1 MVVRTGILDYSV
13 TSVRYDHDFLCF
25 ITFQITVHSF
35 QKMVFTSLSNLLLQ
49 LAETGITADT
59 VLMFVPLPV
68 RHVDTQT
75 DCVLVRHDGR
85 VQDVM
90 KVFFFSNFP
99 YFMAVFFLSRL
110 GFRIKIYLVCFY
122 VGEIWLYTAYKTKQ
136 DAGFFLYY
144 IIV

>member
-13 TSVRYDHDFLCF
+13 TS
-25 ITFQITVHSF
+25 
-35 QKMVFTSLSNLLLQ
+35 

-75 DCVLVRHDGR
+75 DCVLVRQDGR

-90 KVFFFSNFP
+90 KNVFSLLERTVNINAVNF
-99 YFMAVFFLSRL
+99 V
-110 GFRIKIYLVCFY
+110 
-122 VGEIWLYTAYKTKQ
+122 
-136 DAGFFLYY
+136 
-144 IIV
+144 